1 MRAIELITANGFPF
15 NGTLGI
21 KQHAHA
27 FYQIFYTTE
36 GRANYVYEGQSMDVE
51 QGTFLFVHP
60 DRVHGLPVNQPGS
73 RVLDIK
79 FNVRETQ
86 LARQLAALP
95 PLVRCTPDMQAL
107 LALADEEARKKE
119 AFYSNALSSLIE
131 SVLYLAMR
139 NSCPQYSGAGV
150 GVLNLLECDYS
161 KLSECVRKTLLR
173 IEGAI
178 VLGPDK
184 SVLNETAQAVGYSK
198 SYMCR
203 RFSEEMGMTVMQY
216 ITLLRMDKAK
226 ELLLNTD
233 NSVSEIAEL
242 LYYNDLTRFCKTF
255 KKYTGQS
262 PTQYRSAP
270 AEQHTSLR
278 YSYRRFIDE
287 P

>member
-1 MRAIELITANGFPF
+1 
-15 NGTLGI
+15 
-21 KQHAHA
+21 
-27 FYQIFYTTE
+27 
-36 GRANYVYEGQSMDVE
+36 
-51 QGTFLFVHP
+51 
-60 DRVHGLPVNQPGS
+60 
-73 RVLDIK
+73 
-79 FNVRETQ
+79 
-86 LARQLAALP
+86 
-95 PLVRCTPDMQAL
+95 MQAL

-119 AFYSNALSSLIE
+119 AFYNNALSSLIE